1 VAFLPEAIGAACRL
15 NKFKL
20 RKAVEGHVVPH
31 QRAARPI
38 GARNP
43 GTNRVSYENG
53 AGGYRGTEARQPAR
67 RWPFG
72 WDSGKSAQASPNA
85 QSLIEECLCHD

>member
-1 VAFLPEAIGAACRL
+1 MSCRTSAPRDQL
-15 NKFKL
+15 AL
-20 RKAVEGHVVPH
+20 EI
-31 QRAARPI
+31 RADRA
-38 GARNP
+38 
-43 GTNRVSYENG
+43 SYENG